1 MDPGSD
7 ISMALEV
14 ILERQREINKQMA
27 ESLREDQAA
36 LQHKARECSMLM
48 SKKQSMMAKQV
59 EKESLVHD
67 FMVFLE
73 AIENDHLQVAPNFDE
88 KAMMISIL
96 SMMNC
101 D

>member
-1 MDPGSD
+1 MIDV
-7 ISMALEV
+7 A
-14 ILERQREINKQMA
+14 ERDERVGEG
-27 ESLREDQAA
+27 
-36 LQHKARECSMLM
+36 QHKARECSMLM

-73 AIENDHLQVAPNFDE
+73 AIENGDLHIARNFDE
-88 KAMMISIL
+88 KAMMISVMR
-96 SMMNC
+96 MMNC